1 MVAFVFFGTI
11 ISLVVFLVWRSRFIA
26 QQRQGLAEKLSN
38 IEGFSPSQQVVGKN
52 GRAGF
57 AIDEAAKLIC
67 VIRRQAEEMEF
78 RVLPY
83 SDLVS
88 SEICENG
95 ETVTKTSR
103 TSQVGGVLV
112 GGALLGGVGAVIGG
126 LSGKTKSSQ
135 RITGMTL
142 RVVVNDIK
150 IPVYELTFME
160 ADLKVKKGG
169 FLYST
174 VEKEIYHWHS
184 IISVLIKQADAD
196 AKALDKAGAT
206 AVGSVADELAKLA
219 QLKKEGVI
227 TQKEYDKQ
235 KTKLLA

>member
-1 MVAFVFFGTI
+1 MVAFMVVGTI
-11 ISLVVFLVWRSRFIA
+11 VSVIAFLIWRSIYISK
-26 QQRQGLAEKLSN
+26 QRQGLAQKFSN
-38 IEGFSPSQQVVGKN
+38 IDGFNPSQQVVGKN

-57 AIDEAAKLIC
+57 AIDEVAQQVC
-67 VIRRQAEEMEF
+67 VIRRQADKIEF

-103 TSQVGGVLV
+103 TSQVGG
-112 GGALLGGVGAVIGG
+112 ALLGGVGAVIGG

-135 RITGMTL
+135 QITGLTL

-160 ADLKVKKGG
+160 VDLKVKKGG
-169 FLYST
+169 FLYAA
-174 VEKEIYHWHS
+174 VEKEAYRWHS
-184 IISVLIKQADAD
+184 TISVLIKQADAE
-196 AKALDKAGAT
+196 AKKASHKAGGT
-206 AVGSVADELAKLA
+206 GSVADELAKLA
-219 QLKKEGVI
+219 QLKKDGAI
-227 TQKEYDKQ
+227 TQSEYDKQ
-235 KTKLLA
+235 KAKVLA